1 MNVAWALTTI
11 ALLLWLTVAPAA
23 DEDGGEKAPPWA
35 VVLAV
40 LATGGAVGAWT
51 A

>member
-1 MNVAWALTTI
+1 MNVAWALTTT
-11 ALLLWLTVAPAA
+11 ALLLWLAVAPAA
-23 DEDGGEKAPPWA
+23 GESDGEKAPPWA
-35 VVLAV
+35 VVLAI